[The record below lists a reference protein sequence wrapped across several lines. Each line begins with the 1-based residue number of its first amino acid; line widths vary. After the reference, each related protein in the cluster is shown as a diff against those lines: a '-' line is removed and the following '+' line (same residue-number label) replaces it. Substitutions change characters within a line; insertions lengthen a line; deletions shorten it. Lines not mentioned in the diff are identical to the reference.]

1 MSNWINANYGVVRS
15 VSSNKS
21 TIKVAMPRG
30 GVLECR
36 NEGFEIGQSV
46 CFILDALKR
55 RIVKLWPNEVADVQL
70 LLGLNPEL
78 QYLLQ
83 PKPTDIDIEEVPNGE
98 FSDASERRS
107 DEEYLD
113 LISRM
118 DREEYTEWDSADRAV
133 PQE

>member
-1 MSNWINANYGVVRS
+1 
-15 VSSNKS
+15 
-21 TIKVAMPRG
+21 MPRG
-30 GVLECR
+30 GLLECH
-36 NEGFEIGQSV
+36 NEGFEIGQAV

-55 RIVKLWPNEVADVQL
+55 RIIKIWPKEVADVQL
-70 LLGLNPEL
+70 LMGLNPEL

-83 PKPTDIDIEEVPNGE
+83 PKPTDDEIDIEEVPNGE
-98 FSDASERRS
+98 FSDASERCS

-118 DREEYTEWDSADRAV
+118 DREEYTGWDNTDRTI